1 MQEKYSDLKGKLD
14 IFKRAKEEI
23 LKNKN
28 AIEELTKE
36 LKPKKEEYINLDNE
50 IKKLRVD
57 ILEIESIVVDADEIP
72 AEENDIKSKLLDGGK
87 KASEK
92 ISGLFAKKTPV
103 AEKTTNNNNEI
114 IETIKKLSE
123 LKDYGIITQEEFDS
137 KKSELLAKL

>member
-57 ILEIESIVVDADEIP
+57 ILEIER
-72 AEENDIKSKLLDGGK
+72 EN
-87 KASEK
+87 
-92 ISGLFAKKTPV
+92 
-103 AEKTTNNNNEI
+103 
-114 IETIKKLSE
+114 
-123 LKDYGIITQEEFDS
+123 
-137 KKSELLAKL
+137 LAYN